1 MSGLHERLLALID
14 SEACHECG
22 AWGAA
27 ALRAVVERHRPVPCR
42 AKACAGGE
50 HTTCE
55 ACGSGRTYEKCPDTV
70 AIAAALG
77 VDIEETP

>member
-1 MSGLHERLLALID
+1 MNVIARWREWRRARGSRL
-14 SEACHECG
+14 
-22 AWGAA
+22 
-27 ALRAVVERHRPVPCR
+27 ALRAVVERHRPVPCLV
-42 AKACAGGE
+42 KACAGGE

-77 VDIEETP
+77 VEIEETPK